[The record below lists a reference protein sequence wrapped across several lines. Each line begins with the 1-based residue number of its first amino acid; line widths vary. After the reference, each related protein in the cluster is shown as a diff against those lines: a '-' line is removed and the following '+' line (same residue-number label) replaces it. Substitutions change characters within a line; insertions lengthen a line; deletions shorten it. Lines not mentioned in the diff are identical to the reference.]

1 MPGAYLAALLVSFAG
16 VVALDLRFGLAL
28 RPRPRRT
35 VLVTAIGVAVFV
47 VWDLVG
53 IATGV
58 FIRSDGPWYVGVE
71 LAPHLP
77 VEEIVFLTFLCDLTC
92 VIDGA
97 VCRIRRREEAA

>member
-1 MPGAYLAALLVSFAG
+1 MPGLYLAALLVSFAG

-28 RPRPRRT
+28 RARPRRT
-35 VLVTAIGVAVFV
+35 ALVTMIGVAVFV

-53 IATGV
+53 ITTGV
-58 FIRSDGPWYVGVE
+58 FVRGDGPWYIGVE

-77 VEEIVFLTFLCDLTC
+77 VEEIVFLAFLSYLTC

-97 VCRIRRREEAA
+97 VGRIRRRENAA

>member
-1 MPGAYLAALLVSFAG
+1 MPGLYLAALLVSFAG
-16 VVALDLRFGLAL
+16 VLTLDLRFGLAA

-35 VLVTAIGVAVFV
+35 LLVVAIGVALFV

-58 FIRSDGPWYVGVE
+58 FIRGDGPWYVGLEV
-71 LAPHLP
+71 APHLP
-77 VEEIVFLTFLCDLTC
+77 IEEIVFLTFLCYLTC

-97 VCRIRRREEAA
+97 VRRLSRRGEGA